1 MEYKNH
7 YQLHVFGDSIEVFVK
22 HFLGCF
28 KIKKKKLKPKIDVGN
43 QSSFTAHVSTIFLLG
58 VLFFKYVLSILG
70 LFHAEY
76 TCKILKSLK
85 RDILI

>member
-43 QSSFTAHVSTIFLLG
+43 QSSFTALVSTIFLLG